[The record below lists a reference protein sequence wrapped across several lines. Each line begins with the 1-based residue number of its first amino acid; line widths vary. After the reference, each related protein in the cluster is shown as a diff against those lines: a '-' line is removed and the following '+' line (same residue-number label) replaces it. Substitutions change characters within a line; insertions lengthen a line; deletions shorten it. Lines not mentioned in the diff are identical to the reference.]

1 MTTEVFLS
9 KMTWDE
15 VRDRAKVSD
24 IAILP
29 IGSTEEHG
37 PHIALNSDAFVITEV
52 VRRACEVVAD
62 DVKPVI
68 APTIPYGVGAQSI
81 AKDFPGTLFI
91 RADTLKSLVKD
102 VCVTLAYSGFRKIL
116 IADGHGGNPP
126 ALLQVTRE
134 VTEETGAACIY
145 LMPQFVISRATAEK
159 VLSTPGC
166 HADEGETSVNMAL
179 GNRVIMEKAVD
190 AWPTDPIWKS
200 DHESEYE
207 HQFDC
212 SGSLWFAGDLKKQTK
227 GTGVMGTPT
236 KAKVETGK
244 VLVDEAVKGL
254 AKLLREIA
262 KMPRY

>member
-1 MTTEVFLS
+1 MPTEVMLAN
-9 KMTWDE
+9 MTWNE

-29 IGSTEEHG
+29 VGSTEEHG
-37 PHIALNSDAFVITEV
+37 PHIALNSDAFVATEI
-52 VRRACEVVAD
+52 VRRAAEIVAD

-91 RADTLKSLVKD
+91 RADTLKNLVKD
-102 VCVTLAYSGFRKIL
+102 VCVTLIYSGFRKVL

-134 VTEETGAACIY
+134 ITEETGAACIY
-145 LMPQFVISRATAEK
+145 LMPQALIRREVAEK
-159 VLSTPGC
+159 ALSTPSC
-166 HADEGETSVNMAL
+166 HADEGETSVNLAL

-190 AWPTDPIWKS
+190 AWPTDPIWRFDHQS
-200 DHESEYE
+200 DFE

-212 SGSLWFAGDLKKQTK
+212 SGSLWFAGDLKKETN
-227 GTGVMGTPT
+227 GTGVMGMPT
-236 KAKVETGK
+236 KAKVETGNL
-244 VLVDEAVKGL
+244 LVDEAVKGL
-254 AKLLREIA
+254 AKLLRELA